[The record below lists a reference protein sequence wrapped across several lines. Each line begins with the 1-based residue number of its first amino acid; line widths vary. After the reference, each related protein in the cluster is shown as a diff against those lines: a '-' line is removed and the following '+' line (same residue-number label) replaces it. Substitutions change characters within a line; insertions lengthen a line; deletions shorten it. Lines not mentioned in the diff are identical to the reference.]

1 MDKKTIS
8 LVGVI
13 AFIAVLYVVFRAL
26 AFPAGLFTAAFIGG
40 FIVWM
45 FTTYRAPVDP
55 HCLVVPHLLTVML
68 FIVHVY
74 EEYRTHIEVV
84 MTRLTGLQVSQQN
97 FLTIAAFIAPVIWIG
112 GLLLA
117 QKRWAFGYFLV
128 SVFYF
133 GMMFGELTH
142 FVFPLIVDH
151 RFHYMSGM
159 YTALLP
165 SLAGW
170 NAFFVVWREVRKP
183 TSGVNRSA

>member
-1 MDKKTIS
+1 M
-8 LVGVI
+8 LGVL
-13 AFIAVLYVVFRAL
+13 AFIAALYVVFRL
-26 AFPAGLFTAAFIGG
+26 LELPAGLFSATFVGG
-40 FIVWM
+40 LVVWM
-45 FTTYRAPVDP
+45 LTTYRTPIDP
-55 HCLVVPHLLTVML
+55 HQIVVSHLLTVML
-68 FIVHVY
+68 FIGHVY
-74 EEYRTHIEVV
+74 EEYTTHIEVV
-84 MTRLTGLQVSQQN
+84 MTRLTGLQVSQAN

-112 GLLLA
+112 GLVLV

-142 FVFPLIVDH
+142 FVFPLILDG

-170 NAFFVVWREVRKP
+170 NAFFVVWREMRAKR
-183 TSGVNRSA
+183 TGVSAAV